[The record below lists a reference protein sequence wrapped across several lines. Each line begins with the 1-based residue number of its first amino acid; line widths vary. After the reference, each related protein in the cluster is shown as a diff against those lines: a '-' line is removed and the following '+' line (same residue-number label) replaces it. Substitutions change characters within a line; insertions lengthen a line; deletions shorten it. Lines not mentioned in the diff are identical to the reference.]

1 MKSTDE
7 MTYFGIVHQ
16 VPILQYEGFDYLMDL
31 LRQKKCKSFLE
42 IGTAIG
48 RTALQA
54 ASLDPEMKVVT
65 IEKNPDMAK
74 EARQNIESH
83 PNGNQVLLIEGD
95 ARETEIPSGP
105 YDVIFIDAAKGQ
117 YRRFFERYAPM
128 LAEDGLIVSDN
139 MNFHG
144 LVQHPERTKNR
155 HTRALIRRINDYRAF
170 LDGLEEYETTL
181 LDVGDGLA
189 VTRRKTDV

>member
-16 VPILQYEGFDYLMDL
+16 VPILQYEGFDYLMEL
-31 LRQKKCKSFLE
+31 LRQHKCKSFLE

-54 ASLDPEMKVVT
+54 ASLDPEMRVVT
-65 IEKNPDMAK
+65 IEKNPEMAAQ
-74 EARQNIESH
+74 ARENIKAH
-83 PNGNQVLLIEGD
+83 PNGKQVLLVEGD
-95 ARETEIPSGP
+95 ARETEIPPGP

-117 YRRFFERYAPM
+117 YRRFFQRYAPM
-128 LAEDGLIVSDN
+128 LADGGIIVSDN

-170 LDGLEEYETTL
+170 LDGLEDYETQL
-181 LDVGDGLA
+181 LEIGDGLA
-189 VTRRKTDV
+189 ITRRKADV

>member
-1 MKSTDE
+1 